1 MEIVTFDGL
10 VSYTHTHRHTHTQT
24 HTHTDK
30 GEQKKKK
37 PGNEINALKLW
48 EEESNLHERSRER
61 DAGVSLGRRKLR
73 LGANNWRRSGL
84 RRPSPAR
91 RASRRLYLAI
101 RSGLF
106 GAFRLFP
113 SDSLLFSLC
122 FFPPFFLVAL
132 GLIPTQF
139 IARWRRIAKRAPR

>member
-10 VSYTHTHRHTHTQT
+10 VSYTHTHRHTHTHT

-73 LGANNWRRSGL
+73 LGANN
-84 RRPSPAR
+84 
-91 RASRRLYLAI
+91 
-101 RSGLF
+101 
-106 GAFRLFP
+106 
-113 SDSLLFSLC
+113 
-122 FFPPFFLVAL
+122 
-132 GLIPTQF
+132 
-139 IARWRRIAKRAPR
+139 